1 MLIINVQ
8 RYLQMFLFL
17 AKAYKITTSKI
28 KKEHFVAN
36 SPFFRNFFDNFLRN
50 VFRFENFV
58 TFHTSFFFRLMG
70 GGGEGGVVVFCHFSI
85 VSTKFYKF
93 LTTLH
98 HV

>member
-36 SPFFRNFFDNFLRN
+36 SPFFRKKFDN
-50 VFRFENFV
+50 
-58 TFHTSFFFRLMG
+58 
-70 GGGEGGVVVFCHFSI
+70 
-85 VSTKFYKF
+85 Y
-93 LTTLH
+93 
-98 HV
+98 

>member
-36 SPFFRNFFDNFLRN
+36 SPFFRKKIDN
-50 VFRFENFV
+50 
-58 TFHTSFFFRLMG
+58 
-70 GGGEGGVVVFCHFSI
+70 
-85 VSTKFYKF
+85 Y
-93 LTTLH
+93 
-98 HV
+98 